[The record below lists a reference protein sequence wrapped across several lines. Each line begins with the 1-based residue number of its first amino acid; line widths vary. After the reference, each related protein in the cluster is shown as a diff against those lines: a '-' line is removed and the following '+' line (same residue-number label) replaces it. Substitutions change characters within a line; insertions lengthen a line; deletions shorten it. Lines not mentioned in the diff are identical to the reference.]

1 MVQYK
6 IQHCFNDRTTHF
18 EATPQVSHLCRLV
31 DMHTFNFSAC
41 VLDQIH
47 AICFL
52 DNSLY
57 SYIWDLK
64 E

>member
-1 MVQYK
+1 MAEYK
-6 IQHCFNDRTTHF
+6 ILHCFNDLTMQFETT
-18 EATPQVSHLCRLV
+18 PKVSHICRLV
-31 DMHTFNFSAC
+31 DKHTFNFSAS
-41 VLDQIH
+41 VLDQIQ